1 MAFFK
6 AKVLRQRKDGM
17 YVVYIRVTQNRK
29 SQYIRTSWIVDDM
42 GLSKDKQDVIDP
54 FVAEQTSKVIARY
67 YSILNRIDTQNW
79 TVKEIVDYIQ
89 KGKDGISFSMYA
101 RKHIEKMKA
110 RGQERTSRDYKW
122 ALYSLEKFAGGNEV
136 MFSQLTYS
144 FLSRWIDSLSQTA
157 RSKNKYPINI
167 RQIHKAAMLEYNDE
181 ERGIQLITN
190 PWPKISIPKE
200 DTPHKRAISP
210 NMLRRF
216 FAVVPDFSRF
226 THPLQELGQDIA
238 LISFCM
244 CGINSID
251 LFFAKKSQYHNG
263 IFHYN
268 RRKTIKSRSDKAYF
282 EIRVSQFIKPTFE
295 KYLSK
300 DMASPWLFD
309 FQDRLSTSDSFNAN
323 VNAGISQI
331 CKKVSSEFHAS
342 LYSFRHSWATIAQNG
357 CGASLGDVDFAL
369 NHSTY
374 KMARVYTK
382 IDYSP
387 AWELNEKVIDYIF
400 FSDKEPEH
408 NEDSSASFERMSK
421 YNLIR
426 GEAFISGE
434 RASVI
439 EDSGFTNVE
448 QVIAKVLMSMHDDL
462 PRPTKVQI
470 KITNLDKRQI
480 QLYQRILQ

>member
-1 MAFFK
+1 
-6 AKVLRQRKDGM
+6 M
-17 YVVYIRVTQNRK
+17 YVVYIRFAHNRK
-29 SQYIRTSWIVDDM
+29 VSYLRTSWMVNDK
-42 GLSKDKQDVIDP
+42 GLSRNKKDILDPSVIQ
-54 FVAEQTSKVIARY
+54 QTSRLIDNY
-67 YSILNRIDTQNW
+67 YNILNRIDTQDW

-89 KGKDGISFSMYA
+89 KGKDGISFSAYA
-101 RKHIEKMKA
+101 RKHIEKMIA

-122 ALYSLEKFAGGNEV
+122 ALYNLEKFAGGNEV

-167 RQIHKAAMLEYNDE
+167 RQIHKAAMFEYNDE

-200 DTPHKRAISP
+200 DTPNKRAISP
-210 NMLRRF
+210 NMLRKF

-226 THPLQELGQDIA
+226 THPLQELGQDVA

-244 CGINSID
+244 CGINSVD
-251 LFFAKKSQYHNG
+251 LFYAEKSQYHDG

-268 RRKTIKSRSDKAYF
+268 RRKTRKSRSDSAYF
-282 EIRVSQFIKPTFE
+282 EIRVPQFIIPIFE

-300 DMASPWLFD
+300 DTKSPWLFD
-309 FQDRLSTSDSFNAN
+309 FHERLSTPDSFNAN
-323 VNAGISQI
+323 VNSGISQI
-331 CKKVSSEFHAS
+331 CKKVSPDFHAS

-357 CGASLGDVDFAL
+357 CGASLGDIDFAL

-387 AWELNEKVIDYIF
+387 AWELNEKVLDYIF
-400 FSDKEPEH
+400 FSNKEPDN
-408 NEDSSASFERMSK
+408 NEDPTKSFERMSK

-434 RASVI
+434 CVSLI

-448 QVIAKVLMSMHDDL
+448 QVITTLLSSL
-462 PRPTKVQI
+462 PENIERPTKVQI
-470 KITNLDKRQI
+470 KINNLDKKQT
-480 QLYQRILQ
+480 QLHQRVLK

>member
-29 SQYIRTSWIVDDM
+29 SKYIRTSWVVGDD
-42 GLSKDKQDVIDP
+42 GLSRDKLDIITP
-54 FVAEQTSKVIARY
+54 FVAEQTTKIISRY
-67 YSILNRIDTQNW
+67 YNTLNRIDTQDW
-79 TVKEIVDYIQ
+79 TIKDIVDYIQ

-122 ALYSLEKFAGGNEV
+122 ALYSLEKFAGDNEI

-190 PWPKISIPKE
+190 PWPKITIPKE
-200 DTPHKRAISP
+200 DTPNKRVISP

-238 LISFCM
+238 LINFCM

-251 LFFAKKSQYHNG
+251 LFYAEKSQYHNG

-268 RRKTIKSRSDKAYF
+268 RRKTSKSRSDNAYF
-282 EIRVSQFIKPTFE
+282 EIRVPQFIKPTFE

-300 DMASPWLFD
+300 DMESPWLFD

-331 CKKVSSEFHAS
+331 CKKVSPDFHAS

-382 IDYSP
+382 VDYSP
-387 AWELNEKVIDYIF
+387 AWELNEIVIDYIF
-400 FSDKEPEH
+400 FS
-408 NEDSSASFERMSK
+408 NEDIDNREDSCKSFERMSK

-434 RASVI
+434 CVSVI

-448 QVIAKVLMSMHDDL
+448 QVITILLSSLSDNIEC
-462 PRPTKVQI
+462 PTKVQI
-470 KITNLDKRQI
+470 RITNLDKKQVR
-480 QLYQRILQ
+480 LYQRLLE